1 MNVIEARGLRRLYAA
16 NGSAVRA
23 VDEVDLVV
31 GAGETVSVMG
41 TSGCG
46 KSTLMYLLGGLERP
60 DAGELYLLGRRVDC
74 LSQTA
79 WAKLRRSTV
88 GFVFQAFHLV
98 DELSAVE
105 NVELPALLLGRSA
118 REARRRALDL
128 LETLGV
134 ADRAGSLPH
143 TMSGGEQQ
151 RVALARALVNQPAI
165 VLADEPTGSLDSG
178 TTGEILGLLRAL
190 GDSGQSLLMVTHDPR
205 VATIAERLLTMR
217 DGRIIEETRL
227 APRAGGS
234 EALASLVGLD
244 AET

>member
-1 MNVIEARGLRRLYAA
+1 
-16 NGSAVRA
+16 
-23 VDEVDLVV
+23 
-31 GAGETVSVMG
+31 VMG

-60 DAGELYLLGRRVDC
+60 DVGELYLLGRRVDG

-134 ADRAGSLPH
+134 AGRAASLPH

-165 VLADEPTGSLDSG
+165 VLADEPTGSLDSR
-178 TTGEILGLLRAL
+178 TTGEILGLLTAL
-190 GDSGQSLLMVTHDPR
+190 GDSGQTLLMVTHDPR

-234 EALASLVGLD
+234 GALAGLVGLD
-244 AET
+244 AQT